1 MTTRKLAKFEVSS
14 VGIGCMGFSHGY
26 GALPPEEESIRLM
39 RKAFDMGCTLFDTA
53 EVYGPFVNETLVG
66 KAVKPFRDKIV
77 LTTKFTPCR
86 VGDQDITDAEK
97 LTAKGIRKALED
109 SLRRLG
115 TDYIDCYYEHRVPLA
130 SRPEEVAEAMGG
142 LIKEGKIRVTYTV
155 QNYDIL
161 RDISGGVI
169 GAILLDD
176 AGTFD
181 DPKRKK
187 KNITN
192 RDLYDESWP
201 LNTCYPFVE
210 KDTHTAKRTSA
221 KALVMT
227 HAYSNVVL
235 DKVEEAVKNGVVGNE
250 NDDW

>member
-1 MTTRKLAKFEVSS
+1 MTTRKLAQFEVSS

-86 VGDQDITDAEK
+86 VGDQDITDSEK

-115 TDYIDCYYEHRVPLA
+115 TDYVDCYYEHRVPLA
-130 SRPEEVAEAMGG
+130 SRPEEVAEVMGE
-142 LIKEGKIRVTYTV
+142 LIKEGKIRGWGQSQSTPEQIRRAHAVTPLSMV
-155 QNYDIL
+155 Q
-161 RDISGGVI
+161 S
-169 GAILLDD
+169 
-176 AGTFD
+176 
-181 DPKRKK
+181 
-187 KNITN
+187 
-192 RDLYDESWP
+192 
-201 LNTCYPFVE
+201 
-210 KDTHTAKRTSA
+210 
-221 KALVMT
+221 
-227 HAYSNVVL
+227 
-235 DKVEEAVKNGVVGNE
+235 
-250 NDDW
+250 